1 MPADVPDVL
10 AHGPGEEGVGIK
22 RERKGG
28 GGGEGGRKENNG
40 SERERSKGK
49 SGERWEVS
57 REESNLE
64 VIKNCM
70 HWIGDL

>member
-28 GGGEGGRKENNG
+28 GGGGRGAGRRIMGVKG
-40 SERERSKGK
+40 RGVRGKVERDGK
-49 SGERWEVS
+49 
-57 REESNLE
+57 
-64 VIKNCM
+64 
-70 HWIGDL
+70 